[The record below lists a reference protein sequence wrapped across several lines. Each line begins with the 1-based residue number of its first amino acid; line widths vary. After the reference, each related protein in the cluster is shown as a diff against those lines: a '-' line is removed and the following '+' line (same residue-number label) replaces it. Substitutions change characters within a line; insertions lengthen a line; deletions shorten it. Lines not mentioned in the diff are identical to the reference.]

1 MKIDYCLPIIK
12 SSKEEVLKV
21 IKNNLPD
28 YSFFEIWLDY
38 VKDLD
43 TAFLDQLIS
52 QYEEK
57 LVLLLRRQNLEDIQ
71 MNQDAREKIIWQIAN
86 TKAILDL
93 DISQKSELDYI
104 KDKNLKPNLIISL
117 HNYKGTPPFPEMIDT
132 IADMEKYNPEII
144 KFSTFC
150 NSEMD
155 AVKLLNLLMHLKQGK
170 SKFIV
175 MGMGEE
181 GLIARV
187 AGAIWGNEMNYAPVS
202 LEGKSAE
209 GQLTK
214 EQLERI
220 FEIIKM
226 SPRT

>member
-1 MKIDYCLPIIK
+1 MNYCLPIIK
-12 SSKEEVLKV
+12 SSKEEVLQV
-21 IKNNLPD
+21 IKNYLSD

-38 VKDLD
+38 IEDID
-43 TAFLDQLIS
+43 TTFLDQLIS

-57 LVLLLRRQNLEDIQ
+57 LVLLLRRQNLEDIR
-71 MNQDAREKIIWQIAN
+71 MNQDAQQKIIWQVAN
-86 TKAILDL
+86 TKTLLDL

-117 HNYKGTPPFPEMIDT
+117 HDYKNTPPFPEMVDI
-132 IADMEKYNPEII
+132 IAEMEKYSPEII

-150 NSEMD
+150 NSEHD
-155 AVKLLNLLMHLKQGK
+155 CIKLLNLLMYLKQEK

-175 MGMGEE
+175 MGMGEQ
-181 GLIARV
+181 GIIVRV

-202 LEGKSAE
+202 LEEKSAL

-214 EQLERI
+214 ED
-220 FEIIKM
+220 FEKVLKILYG
-226 SPRT
+226 R